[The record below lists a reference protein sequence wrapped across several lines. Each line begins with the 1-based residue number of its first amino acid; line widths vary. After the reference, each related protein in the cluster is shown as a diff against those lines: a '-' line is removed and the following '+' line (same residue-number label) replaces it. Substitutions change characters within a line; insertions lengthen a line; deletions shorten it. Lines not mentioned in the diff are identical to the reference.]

1 MAESDTNSSWN
12 AAKYQEKCEW
22 DSSDPK
28 FLEKL
33 ANCTIKKSYKDGQLS
48 DETDQIYGTCAE
60 HQEHTPPTELK
71 KDSMKSNVRKNHFAK
86 IMKNHP
92 DWSIPGKY
100 SKKETPDEIV
110 QSKISAMIPCGAD
123 KCLDKDTESPTQS
136 LENVR
141 LEINQSRVVSD
152 EKEKVY
158 ATVEDIPNLHENN
171 ASSQRY
177 QLLVTVSSLAW
188 IKNGK
193 TSVWIE
199 DPAKGCHGITIMCCF
214 ENSPCSQLSKDY
226 FLEPWGQYIVTN
238 ALISVNKTQEL
249 PTFAKLQLLLD
260 KHSKIEKVGPNNRW
274 PLSFD
279 FVTIKEIPKIINEED
294 QNDAK
299 FIDIVAIPIEDL
311 GGKHPRY
318 YIFFIGSQ

>member
-1 MAESDTNSSWN
+1 ML
-12 AAKYQEKCEW
+12 
-22 DSSDPK
+22 P
-28 FLEKL
+28 
-33 ANCTIKKSYKDGQLS
+33 LS
-48 DETDQIYGTCAE
+48 QDETDQIYGTCAE
-60 HQEHTPPTELK
+60 NQEHIPPTELK
-71 KDSMKSNVRKNHFAK
+71 KDSMKSSVRKNHLAK

-100 SKKETPDEIV
+100 SKKENPDEII

-123 KCLDKDTESPTQS
+123 KSLDKDTEPPTHS
-136 LENVR
+136 LENER
-141 LEINQSRVVSD
+141 LEINQRRVFSD

-158 ATVEDIPNLHENN
+158 ATVEDLPNLYENN

-214 ENSPCSQLSKDY
+214 ENSPCSQLSEDY

-260 KHSKIEKVGPNNRW
+260 KQSKIEKVGPNNRW

-318 YIFFIGSQ
+318 YFSFNANILIRTLKEYVIRGEVYR